1 MSADRL
7 LAYYEQVA
15 DAPDS
20 VARLRCFILDLAVR
34 GKLVPQNTNDE
45 PASELLNRITAE
57 KLRLQKAGEIKADR
71 PSNSRNRKFDE
82 FSLPAGWDWANLKEL
97 CISVTD
103 GDHLPPPKSVDGI
116 PFLVIGDVRS
126 KVINYDSE
134 RRVPR
139 SYYNALDPIR
149 KPRVG
154 DVLYTLVGSFG
165 IPIPVASNIEFCVQR
180 HIGILRP
187 WPQIGASFLTRFLES
202 GFAFQQADRCATG
215 IAQRTIPLS
224 GLRNLKVPLPPLAEQ
239 HRIVAKVDELMCL
252 CDRLEVA
259 RTGREA
265 TRDQLAAASL
275 ARLITPEVHALRPT
289 ASAPNPLQNT
299 PRRTAT
305 LVPTSASLREAGDSF
320 AADARFF
327 LEALPALTTRPNQI
341 NALRQTIINLAITG
355 RLTAHWRDQNPH
367 GEEAA
372 QIVGELGEAHRI
384 NGGHRRGN
392 AAFATEGAH
401 DLEFEQLP
409 STWSLTDLKSA
420 VRPDRPI
427 TYGILMPG
435 PDTPE
440 GVPYVRV
447 ADFPGDQLNLHSI
460 KRAAREIEQKY
471 ARARLSPNDILL
483 SIRGTVGR
491 TCLVPVELNGANIT
505 QDTARISLQEKLDRD
520 FILMVLRAPS
530 TQLRMRNCSKGVAVR
545 GINIGDVRA
554 IQLPVPPLA
563 EQRQIVAKVNELM
576 TLCDKLEAS
585 LTTAADTRRR
595 LLDALLA
602 EALAP
607 DEDRLLEAA
616 E

>member
-1 MSADRL
+1 MT
-7 LAYYEQVA
+7 YYDQVA
-15 DAPDS
+15 DAPDA
-20 VARLRCFILDLAVR
+20 VARLRRFILDLAVR
-34 GKLVPQNTNDE
+34 GKLVPQDKSEESSFQFLTNRQAIDKIQHPFE
-45 PASELLNRITAE
+45 IPNSWIWVNVGSVAESRLGKMLDKNKNKGSLRFYLRNINVRWFDFDLSNLLQMRFENSEIPE
-57 KLRLQKAGEIKADR
+57 Y
-71 PSNSRNRKFDE
+71 
-82 FSLPAGWDWANLKEL
+82 EL
-97 CISVTD
+97 HD
-103 GDHLPPPKSVDGI
+103 
-116 PFLVIGDVRS
+116 
-126 KVINYDSE
+126 
-134 RRVPR
+134 
-139 SYYNALDPIR
+139 
-149 KPRVG
+149 G
-154 DVLYTLVGSFG
+154 DVLICEGGEPGRAAVWDCRESHVYFQKAIHRV
-165 IPIPVASNIEFCVQR
+165 
-180 HIGILRP
+180 
-187 WPQIGASFLTRFLES
+187 RFLPTVNSSYFVRALRASAEDGRLADYLTGS
-202 GFAFQQADRCATG
+202 GIKHFTG
-215 IAQRTIPLS
+215 KELQRYLF
-224 GLRNLKVPLPPLAEQ
+224 PLPPLAEQ
-239 HRIVAKVDELMCL
+239 HRIVAKVNELMSL
-252 CDRLEVA
+252 CDKLEVA
-259 RTGREA
+259 RAGREA
-265 TRDQLAAASL
+265 TRDQFAAASL
-275 ARLITPEVHALRPT
+275 ARLTTPEAHALRPT
-289 ASAPNPLQNT
+289 ALAPNPLQNT
-299 PRRTAT
+299 PRRIAT
-305 LVPTSASLREAGDSF
+305 LVPTSASLREAGNSF

-341 NALRQTIINLAITG
+341 NALRQTILNLAITG

-367 GEEAA
+367 DGEAA
-372 QIVGELGEAHRI
+372 QIVGELDEAHRI

-409 STWSLTDLKSA
+409 SSWSLTDLKSA

-471 ARARLSPNDILL
+471 ARARLSLNDILL

-505 QDTARISLQEKLDRD
+505 QDTARISLQENLDRN

-530 TQLRMRNCSKGVAVR
+530 TQVRMKNCSKGVAVR